1 MLTAEQVRFFDTFGF
16 VVLRDVFSADE
27 LKTIRREFDHRAAVA
42 SSYEP
47 FDGTTRHNMR
57 MKGADTP
64 FFASLLED
72 PRFAEAAEQ
81 MFGEVIGSSVD
92 ADRYTADSAWHY
104 DAGGADAQG
113 VKFAFYLQPVRA
125 DTGALR
131 VIPGSHRREWFDELY
146 EYEPIGPRWTRAAAS
161 PEETQL
167 AMDGI
172 DAIPAYACESDP
184 GDVVA
189 FDLRIYHASLGGSN
203 DRHMCSLVYYK
214 YPSTP
219 EELELITLNVKGHMA
234 RRDNAGD
241 PWNPPSVDE
250 DWMANRQGSPR
261 RKLWIDRLHEL
272 NKMPTGQNGVKA
284 VAVNGK
290 WKLVPA

>member
-1 MLTAEQVRFFDTFGF
+1 
-16 VVLRDVFSADE
+16 
-27 LKTIRREFDHRAAVA
+27 
-42 SSYEP
+42 
-47 FDGTTRHNMR
+47 
-57 MKGADTP
+57 
-64 FFASLLED
+64 
-72 PRFAEAAEQ
+72 
-81 MFGEVIGSSVD
+81 MFGEVIGSGVD

-234 RRDNAGD
+234 RARQCWRPMEPALRRRGLDGQPAGKPETEAMD
-241 PWNPPSVDE
+241 RPAPRVEQDAPP
-250 DWMANRQGSPR
+250 ARTGSKRSP
-261 RKLWIDRLHEL
+261 
-272 NKMPTGQNGVKA
+272 
-284 VAVNGK
+284 
-290 WKLVPA
+290 